1 LDRSRLNTAGISS
14 AGDTKPGLKRGVA
27 AACLLTAAGASMDA
41 CVYLDH
47 GHVLANAQSGNLVL
61 FALHLAAGEFG
72 SALHHV
78 PSFFAFCCGVVASRL
93 SGARLRQR
101 LDSRPVR
108 LGVEAVALA
117 ALAWYAA
124 RMPDGVVV
132 TVVAFLAGLQIS
144 SYSRLEGWSFN
155 TGMTTGNLWN
165 GLTALTEA
173 LATRTDRAP
182 NLRKAGVLGLL
193 VVSFIAGAIGAGYA
207 TLHLHDRALFGT
219 AGLVAAA
226 AALL

>member
-1 LDRSRLNTAGISS
+1 M
-14 AGDTKPGLKRGVA
+14 A

-72 SALHHV
+72 LALRHL
-78 PSFFAFCCGVVASRL
+78 PSFFAFCLGVVTSRL
-93 SGARLRQR
+93 SGTRLRQR
-101 LDSRPVR
+101 IDSRPLR

-117 ALAWYAA
+117 ALAWFAS

-132 TVVAFLAGLQIS
+132 SVVAFLAGLQIS
-144 SYSRLEGWSFN
+144 SYSHLQGWSFN

-165 GLTALTEA
+165 GLTAVTEA
-173 LATRTDRAP
+173 LAGQIDRGP

-193 VVSFIAGAIGAGYA
+193 VASFILGAIGGGYA
-207 TLHLHDRALFGT
+207 TLHLRDRALLCT